1 MGADMSLD
9 VDMAFGADMAF
20 GVVGADVLGGPRARG
35 VPEASPMSFP
45 TSLQLPLPPSF
56 PGHVPAP
63 QICYN
68 SALMS
73 DSTLTH
79 VRNIGIVA
87 HIDAGKTTTTERIL
101 FYTGKIHKTGE
112 VHEGDTTT
120 DFMIQEKERGI
131 TIQSAAI
138 SCTWKDWA
146 INIIDTPGH
155 VDFTMEVER
164 SLRVLDGAVCVFCAV
179 GGVQP
184 QSETVWRQADRYHVP
199 RVAFVNK
206 MDRMGADFG
215 RVVEEIRTKLRANA
229 APVELPIGK
238 EEGFKGVVDLLE
250 MKGIVYD
257 EASEGK
263 TFTVGEIPAELKDD
277 AELARAELCEKIAD
291 LDEGVMEAYLER
303 GDLTADELRAA
314 IRRQV
319 VAGAFVPVLCG
330 TAFKDKGI
338 QPLLDAI
345 GLYLPAPTDRPPVEA
360 TDLKSGERVTRRQ
373 DPAEPLAA
381 LVFKIATD
389 PYVGRLYFVR
399 VYSGVLKKG
408 ANAFNPRTKKR
419 ERVMKIVRLFADQ
432 QIEVDHLAAGDIGA
446 LVGLKECTT
455 GDTLCAEMKP
465 LYLERITAP
474 QPVMFLAIE
483 PKSGA
488 DKDKLVASMEQLAAE
503 DPTCQVRQDEETGQT
518 ILSGMGE
525 LHLEILVDRLKR
537 EFKCAA
543 NVGKP
548 MVSYVETVTA
558 PALKEFTFDRELGGR
573 RHAVTLA
580 IEIRPL
586 ERGKGVQVDVSRDFR
601 NALPDPKLA
610 DVVVQ
615 GLRDGVATGVLARF
629 PMTDLAVCAVRCA
642 LVDPEISD
650 EIAFRSAAVMGFRE
664 AAEAA
669 SPEFLEP
676 IMKLEITTPPESV
689 GEVLGDLNA
698 RRGTVLD
705 MEQRG
710 DMQIVHARVP
720 MAQMFGYST
729 AIRSLTKGRA
739 SYSMEPSDFALVP
752 RNVREELLAR

>member
-1 MGADMSLD
+1 
-9 VDMAFGADMAF
+9 
-20 GVVGADVLGGPRARG
+20 
-35 VPEASPMSFP
+35 
-45 TSLQLPLPPSF
+45 
-56 PGHVPAP
+56 
-63 QICYN
+63 
-68 SALMS
+68 MS

-120 DFMIQEKERGI
+120 DFMVQEKERGI

-184 QSETVWRQADRYHVP
+184 QSETVWRQANRYHVP

-238 EEGFKGVVDLLE
+238 EEGFQGVVDLLE

-263 TFTVGEIPAELKDD
+263 TFTVGEIPAGLKDD

-291 LDEGVMEAYLER
+291 LDEGVMEAYLEK

-314 IRRQV
+314 IRRHV
-319 VAGAFVPVLCG
+319 VAAAFVPVLCG

-360 TDLKSGERVTRRQ
+360 TDLKSGEKVTRRQ

-419 ERVMKIVRLFADQ
+419 ERIMKIVRLFADQ

-488 DKDKLVASMEQLAAE
+488 DKDKLVDSMEQLAAE

-558 PALKEFTFDRELGGR
+558 PAVKAFTFDRELGGK

-601 NALPDPKLA
+601 NTLPDPKLA

-629 PMTDLAVCAVRCA
+629 PMTDLAVCAVRCT

-669 SPEFLEP
+669 APEFLEP

>member
-1 MGADMSLD
+1 MDDNSL
-9 VDMAFGADMAF
+9 
-20 GVVGADVLGGPRARG
+20 
-35 VPEASPMSFP
+35 SK
-45 TSLQLPLPPSF
+45 
-56 PGHVPAP
+56 
-63 QICYN
+63 
-68 SALMS
+68 
-73 DSTLTH
+73 

-101 FYTGKIHKTGE
+101 FYTGKIHKPGE

-120 DFMIQEKERGI
+120 DFMVQEKERGI

-138 SCTWKDWA
+138 TCEWKGRTV
-146 INIIDTPGH
+146 NIIDTPGH

-184 QSETVWRQADRYHVP
+184 QSETVWRQADRYRVP

-206 MDRMGADFG
+206 MDRMGADFA
-215 RVVEEIRTKLRANA
+215 RVVEELRTKLKANA
-229 APVELPIGK
+229 CPVELPIGK
-238 EEGFKGVVDLLE
+238 EDGFVGVVDLLE

-263 TFTVGEIPAELKDD
+263 NFTVGDVPAELRDE

-291 LDEGVMEAYLER
+291 LDEGVMEAYLEK
-303 GDLTADELRAA
+303 GDLTADELRGA

-338 QPLLDAI
+338 QPLLDAVVD
-345 GLYLPAPTDRPPVEA
+345 YLPAPTDRPPVAA
-360 TDLKSGERVTRRQ
+360 TDLKSGNAVTRKH
-373 DPAEPLAA
+373 DPQELLTA
-381 LVFKIATD
+381 LVFKIASDT
-389 PYVGRLYFVR
+389 YGRLFFVR
-399 VYSGVLKKG
+399 VYGGVLKKG
-408 ANAFNPRTKKR
+408 ANAYNPRTKKR
-419 ERVMKIVRLFADQ
+419 ERVMKIVRLFADDRT
-432 QIEVDHLAAGDIGA
+432 EVDELRAGDIGA
-446 LVGLKECTT
+446 IVGLKDATT

-465 LYLERITAP
+465 CYLERITAP

-488 DKDKLVASMEQLAAE
+488 DKDKLVDAMNELAAE

-548 MVSYVETVTA
+548 MVSYLETVTT
-558 PALKEFTFDRELGGR
+558 PAAKAFTFDRELGGK
-573 RHAVTLA
+573 RHAVTLTV
-580 IEIRPL
+580 EVKPL
-586 ERGKGVQVDVSRDFR
+586 ERGKGREVKVARDVL
-601 NALPDPKLA
+601 NELPDPKLA
-610 DVVVQ
+610 ACIEQ
-615 GLRDGVATGVLARF
+615 ALMDGVMTGVLARF
-629 PMTDLAVCAVRCA
+629 PMTDLSATATRVE
-642 LVDPEISD
+642 LVDPEVSD
-650 EIAFRSAAVMGFRE
+650 EIALRGAAMMGFRE

-669 SPEFLEP
+669 APEFLEP

-720 MAQMFGYST
+720 MAQMFGYAT

-739 SYSMEPSDFALVP
+739 SYSMEPDTFDLAP
-752 RNVREELLAR
+752 RAVREELLAR

>member
-1 MGADMSLD
+1 
-9 VDMAFGADMAF
+9 
-20 GVVGADVLGGPRARG
+20 
-35 VPEASPMSFP
+35 
-45 TSLQLPLPPSF
+45 
-56 PGHVPAP
+56 
-63 QICYN
+63 
-68 SALMS
+68 MS

-120 DFMIQEKERGI
+120 DFMVQEKERGI

-184 QSETVWRQADRYHVP
+184 QSETVWRQANRYHVP

-238 EEGFKGVVDLLE
+238 EEGFQGVVDLLE

-263 TFTVGEIPAELKDD
+263 TFTVGEIPAGLKDD

-291 LDEGVMEAYLER
+291 LDEGVMEAYLEK

-360 TDLKSGERVTRRQ
+360 TDLKSGEKVTRRQ

-419 ERVMKIVRLFADQ
+419 ERIMKIVRLFADQ

-558 PALKEFTFDRELGGR
+558 PAVKAFTFDRELGGK

-601 NALPDPKLA
+601 NTLPDPKLA

-629 PMTDLAVCAVRCA
+629 PMTDIAVCAVSCT

-669 SPEFLEP
+669 APEFLEP

>member
-1 MGADMSLD
+1 MDDHSL
-9 VDMAFGADMAF
+9 
-20 GVVGADVLGGPRARG
+20 
-35 VPEASPMSFP
+35 S
-45 TSLQLPLPPSF
+45 
-56 PGHVPAP
+56 
-63 QICYN
+63 N
-68 SALMS
+68 
-73 DSTLTH
+73 

-101 FYTGKIHKTGE
+101 FYTGKIHKPGE

-120 DFMIQEKERGI
+120 DFMVQEKERGI

-138 SCTWKDWA
+138 TCEWKGRTV
-146 INIIDTPGH
+146 NIIDTPGH

-184 QSETVWRQADRYHVP
+184 QSETVWRQADRYRVP

-206 MDRMGADFG
+206 MDRMGADFA
-215 RVVEEIRTKLRANA
+215 RVVEELRTKLKANA
-229 APVELPIGK
+229 CPVELPIGK
-238 EEGFKGVVDLLE
+238 EDGFVGVVDLLE

-263 TFTVGEIPAELKDD
+263 NFTVGEVPAELKDE

-291 LDEGVMEAYLER
+291 IDEGVMEAYLEK
-303 GDLTADELRAA
+303 GDLTADELRGA

-338 QPLLDAI
+338 QPLLDAVVD
-345 GLYLPAPTDRPPVEA
+345 YLPAPTDRPPVAA
-360 TDLKSGERVTRRQ
+360 TDLKSGTAVTRNH
-373 DPAEPLAA
+373 DPKELLTA
-381 LVFKIATD
+381 LVFKIASDT
-389 PYVGRLYFVR
+389 YGRLFFVR
-399 VYSGVLKKG
+399 VYGGVLKKG
-408 ANAFNPRTKKR
+408 ANAYNPRTKKR
-419 ERVMKIVRLFADQ
+419 ERVMKIVRLFADDRT
-432 QIEVDHLAAGDIGA
+432 EVDELRAGDIGA
-446 LVGLKECTT
+446 IVGLKDATT

-465 LYLERITAP
+465 CYLERITAP

-488 DKDKLVASMEQLAAE
+488 DKDKLVDAMNELAAE

-548 MVSYVETVTA
+548 MVSYLETVTA
-558 PALKEFTFDRELGGR
+558 PSSSSFTFDRELGGK
-573 RHAVTLA
+573 RHAVTLTV
-580 IEIRPL
+580 EVQPL
-586 ERGKGVQVDVSRDFR
+586 ERGKGRVVEVSRDVK
-601 NALPDPKLA
+601 NLLPDPKLA
-610 DVVVQ
+610 ACIEQ
-615 GLRDGVATGVLARF
+615 ALMDGVMTGVLARF
-629 PMTDLAVCAVRCA
+629 PMTDLSATATRVEI
-642 LVDPEISD
+642 VDPEISD
-650 EIAFRSAAVMGFRE
+650 EIALRGAAMMGFRE

-669 SPEFLEP
+669 APEFLEP
-676 IMKLEITTPPESV
+676 IMKLEITTPPEGV

-720 MAQMFGYST
+720 MAQMFGYAT

-739 SYSMEPSDFALVP
+739 SYSMEPDTFDLAP
-752 RNVREELLAR
+752 RAVREELLAR

>member
-1 MGADMSLD
+1 
-9 VDMAFGADMAF
+9 MA
-20 GVVGADVLGGPRARG
+20 
-35 VPEASPMSFP
+35 
-45 TSLQLPLPPSF
+45 
-56 PGHVPAP
+56 
-63 QICYN
+63 
-68 SALMS
+68 
-73 DSTLTH
+73 DSTLAN

-120 DFMIQEKERGI
+120 DFLIQEKERGI

-138 SCTWKDWA
+138 SCNWKDWA

-206 MDRMGADFG
+206 MDRMGADFN
-215 RVVEEIRTKLRANA
+215 RVVEEMRAKLKANA
-229 APVELPIGK
+229 APIELPIGK
-238 EEGFKGVVDLLE
+238 EENFKGVIDLLE

-263 TFTVGEIPAELKDD
+263 NFTVGDIPAELKDD
-277 AELARAELCEKIAD
+277 AELARAELCEKVAD
-291 LDEGVMEAYLER
+291 LDEGVMEAYLEN

-314 IRRQV
+314 IRRLV
-319 VAGAFVPVLCG
+319 VAGRFVPVLCG

-338 QPLLDAI
+338 QPLLDAV
-345 GLYLPAPTDRPPVEA
+345 GLFLPAPTDRPPVEA
-360 TDLKSGERVTRRQ
+360 TDLKSGDKVMRQ
-373 DPAEPLAA
+373 HDAKEPLSA

-419 ERVMKIVRLFADQ
+419 ERIMKIVRLFADQ
-432 QIEVDHLAAGDIGA
+432 QIEVDQLSAGDIGA
-446 LVGLKECTT
+446 IVGLKECTT

-474 QPVMFLAIE
+474 QPVMFMAIE

-548 MVSYVETVTA
+548 MVSYVETITA
-558 PALKEFTFDRELGGR
+558 PAMKEFSFDRELGGK
-573 RHAVTLA
+573 RHAVTLTL
-580 IEIRPL
+580 ELKPL
-586 ERGKGVQVDVSRDFR
+586 ERGKGIQVDVSRDFK
-601 NALPDPKLA
+601 NAIPDPKLA
-610 DVVVQ
+610 DIVMQ
-615 GLRDGVATGVLARF
+615 GLNDGISTGVLARF
-629 PMTDLAVCAVRCA
+629 PMTDLSVTAVRCA

-669 SPEFLEP
+669 APEFLEP

-752 RNVREELLAR
+752 QTVRRELLER

>member
-1 MGADMSLD
+1 
-9 VDMAFGADMAF
+9 MA
-20 GVVGADVLGGPRARG
+20 
-35 VPEASPMSFP
+35 
-45 TSLQLPLPPSF
+45 
-56 PGHVPAP
+56 
-63 QICYN
+63 
-68 SALMS
+68 
-73 DSTLTH
+73 DSTLAN

-138 SCTWKDWA
+138 SCNWKDWA

-206 MDRMGADFG
+206 MDRMGADFN
-215 RVVEEIRTKLRANA
+215 RVVEEMRAKLKANA
-229 APVELPIGK
+229 APIELPIGK
-238 EEGFKGVVDLLE
+238 EENFKGVIDLLE

-263 TFTVGEIPAELKDD
+263 NFTVGDIPAELKGD
-277 AELARAELCEKIAD
+277 AELARAELCEKVAD
-291 LDEGVMEAYLER
+291 LDEGVMEAYLEN

-314 IRRQV
+314 IRRLV
-319 VAGAFVPVLCG
+319 VAGQFVPVLCG

-338 QPLLDAI
+338 QPLLDAV
-345 GLYLPAPTDRPPVEA
+345 GLFLPAPTDRPPVEA
-360 TDLKSGERVTRRQ
+360 TDLKSGDKVMRQ
-373 DPAEPLAA
+373 HDAKEPLSA

-419 ERVMKIVRLFADQ
+419 ERIMKIVRLFADQ
-432 QIEVDHLAAGDIGA
+432 QIEVDQLSAGDIGA
-446 LVGLKECTT
+446 IVGLKECTT

-474 QPVMFLAIE
+474 QPVMFMAIE

-548 MVSYVETVTA
+548 MVSYVETITA
-558 PALKEFTFDRELGGR
+558 PAMKEFSFDRELGGK
-573 RHAVTLA
+573 RHAVTLTL
-580 IEIRPL
+580 ELKPL
-586 ERGKGVQVDVSRDFR
+586 ERGKGIQVDVSRDFK
-601 NALPDPKLA
+601 NAIPDPKLA
-610 DVVVQ
+610 DIVMQ
-615 GLRDGVATGVLARF
+615 GLNDGISTGVLARF
-629 PMTDLAVCAVRCA
+629 PMTDLSVTAVRCA

-669 SPEFLEP
+669 APEFLEP

-752 RNVREELLAR
+752 QTVRRELLER

>member
-1 MGADMSLD
+1 MEEDSSL
-9 VDMAFGADMAF
+9 
-20 GVVGADVLGGPRARG
+20 
-35 VPEASPMSFP
+35 SK
-45 TSLQLPLPPSF
+45 
-56 PGHVPAP
+56 
-63 QICYN
+63 
-68 SALMS
+68 
-73 DSTLTH
+73 

-138 SCTWKDWA
+138 SCSWKDWA

-215 RVVEEIRTKLRANA
+215 RVLEELRTKLKANA
-229 APVELPIGK
+229 AAVELPIGK
-238 EEGFKGVVDLLE
+238 EDSFKGVIDLVE
-250 MKGIVYD
+250 MKSIVYD

-263 TFTVGEIPAELKDD
+263 KFEVGDVPPEMKDD
-277 AELARAELCEKIAD
+277 AELARAELCEKVAD
-291 LDEGVMEAYLER
+291 LDEGVMEAYLEN
-303 GDLTADELRAA
+303 GDLTADELRGAM
-314 IRRQV
+314 RRLV
-319 VAGAFVPVLCG
+319 VAGQFVPVLCG
-330 TAFKDKGI
+330 SAFKDKGV
-338 QPLLDAI
+338 QPLLDAV

-360 TDLKSGERVTRRQ
+360 TDLKSEQKVTRRH
-373 DPAEPLAA
+373 DAKEPLTA

-389 PYVGRLYFVR
+389 PYVGRLFFVR

-419 ERVMKIVRLFADQ
+419 ERIMKIVRLFADQ
-432 QIEVDHLAAGDIGA
+432 QIEVDQLSAGDIGA
-446 LVGLKECTT
+446 IVGLKECTT

-465 LYLERITAP
+465 CYLERIVAP
-474 QPVMFLAIE
+474 QPVMFMAIE

-558 PALKEFTFDRELGGR
+558 PAMKEFTFDRELGGK
-573 RHAVTLA
+573 RHAVTMS
-580 IEIRPL
+580 IEVKPL
-586 ERGKGVQVDVSRDFR
+586 ERGKGVNVDVSRAFV

-610 DVVVQ
+610 DVVKQ
-615 GLRDGVATGVLARF
+615 GILDGVSTGVLARY
-629 PMTDLAVCAVRCA
+629 PMTDLEATAVRCEI
-642 LVDPEISD
+642 VDPEVSD

-729 AIRSLTKGRA
+729 AVRSLTKGRA

>member
-1 MGADMSLD
+1 
-9 VDMAFGADMAF
+9 MA
-20 GVVGADVLGGPRARG
+20 
-35 VPEASPMSFP
+35 
-45 TSLQLPLPPSF
+45 
-56 PGHVPAP
+56 
-63 QICYN
+63 
-68 SALMS
+68 
-73 DSTLTH
+73 DSTLAN
-79 VRNIGIVA
+79 VRHIGIVA

-138 SCTWKDWA
+138 SCNWKDWA

-206 MDRMGADFG
+206 MDRMGADFN
-215 RVVEEIRTKLRANA
+215 RVVEEMRAKLKANA
-229 APVELPIGK
+229 APIELPIGK
-238 EEGFKGVVDLLE
+238 EENFKGVIDLLE

-263 TFTVGEIPAELKDD
+263 NFTVGDIPAELKDD
-277 AELARAELCEKIAD
+277 AELARAELCEKVAD
-291 LDEGVMEAYLER
+291 LDEGVMEAYLEN

-314 IRRQV
+314 IRRLV
-319 VAGAFVPVLCG
+319 VAGQFVPVLCG

-338 QPLLDAI
+338 QPLLDAV
-345 GLYLPAPTDRPPVEA
+345 GLFLPAPTDRPPVEA
-360 TDLKSGERVTRRQ
+360 TDLKSGDKVMRQ
-373 DPAEPLAA
+373 HDAKEPLSA

-419 ERVMKIVRLFADQ
+419 ERIMKIVRLFADQ
-432 QIEVDHLAAGDIGA
+432 QIEVDQLSAGDIGA
-446 LVGLKECTT
+446 IVGLKECTT

-474 QPVMFLAIE
+474 QPVMFMAIE

-548 MVSYVETVTA
+548 MVSYVETITA
-558 PALKEFTFDRELGGR
+558 PAMKEFSFDRELGGK
-573 RHAVTLA
+573 RHAVTLTL
-580 IEIRPL
+580 ELKPL
-586 ERGKGVQVDVSRDFR
+586 ERGKGIQVDVSRDFK
-601 NALPDPKLA
+601 NAIPDPKLA
-610 DVVVQ
+610 DIVMQ
-615 GLRDGVATGVLARF
+615 GLNDGISTGVLARF
-629 PMTDLAVCAVRCA
+629 PMTDLSVTAVRCA

-669 SPEFLEP
+669 APEFLEP

-752 RNVREELLAR
+752 QTVRRELLER